1 MSTLVGSGASCS
13 IHLVEPSIFL
23 PGSGCWCHDRPQG
36 QDGITLLRGTL
47 RLILIKRTKIK
58 SIQIKLLG
66 HTCIEWEGQAG
77 PDFREESDVQKQT
90 SILFD
95 ATKNQDQDDYGF
107 QCRYWIQNVPNPN
120 AVFSPVNQT
129 KILAT
134 AEPFPPQ
141 DIDNKGQFFAFNCS
155 EIRRPST
162 DSTISFTDE
171 TESHKIFYPGVYEY
185 DFVFPITH
193 QQLETTQ
200 VPHAAVKWMLLAT
213 TARPGLFHNNVRA
226 KKEVTFVRSPDPLS
240 LEMVQQIPFHRHSHD
255 WLQYDIV
262 VSGRSFPIG
271 SQISI
276 AMKLGPLDNTTLY
289 GFDFL
294 INESIEYW
302 FRENKINR
310 KGLTRSVLLLNSTAG
325 RAIIPSWTSAGQ
337 VSVHEAE
344 AKSGP
349 IHDDGD
355 TAPRHDSVKSSG
367 TAASTSTVTKT
378 VEDDLDNSD
387 ECSMTLMDMVEIEA
401 VAQVPTCTI
410 MSRREDLR
418 LHPKCTW
425 KNIVVKHS
433 LRIVLHVTQPDLSD
447 PSGRRRIYRDTAI
460 SLPITI
466 LNCRSNQAN
475 MTLPSY
481 SHDPFQPVSY
491 PKVCG
496 CPDALPLPS
505 EKPPRRFVKAMV
517 ARHLVDDK
525 SRPPDGLSIVDNTTN
540 PSIPILNESS
550 PPRYSDIVDDSTIG
564 LRVQ

>member
-23 PGSGCWCHDRPQG
+23 PGSGCWYHDRPKA
-36 QDGITLLRGTL
+36 R
-47 RLILIKRTKIK
+47 
-58 SIQIKLLG
+58 IKLLG
-66 HTCIEWEGQAG
+66 HTYIEWEGQAG

-95 ATKNQDQDDYGF
+95 ATKNQDQDDYDF

-141 DIDNKGQFFAFNCS
+141 DIDNKGQFAFNCS
-155 EIRRPST
+155 EIRHPST

-213 TARPGLFHNNVRA
+213 TARPGLFHNNIRA

-240 LEMVQQIPFHRHSHD
+240 LEMVQSIPFHRHSHD

-262 VSGRSFPIG
+262 VSGKSFPIG

-276 AMKLGPLDNTTLY
+276 AMKLGPLENTTLH
-289 GFDFL
+289 GFEFL

-310 KGLTRSVLLLNSTAG
+310 KGLTRSVLLLKSTAG

-355 TAPRHDSVKSSG
+355 TVPRHDSVKASG
-367 TAASTSTVTKT
+367 AAASTSTVTKT
-378 VEDDLDNSD
+378 VEDDSDNSD
-387 ECSMTLMDMVEIEA
+387 GCSMTLMDMVEIEA

-425 KNIVVKHS
+425 KNIV
-433 LRIVLHVTQPDLSD
+433 IVLHVTQPDLSD
-447 PSGRRRIYRDTAI
+447 PSGRRRIYRDTSI

-525 SRPPDGLSIVDNTTN
+525 SRPPDGLSIMDNTTN

-550 PPRYSDIVDDSTIG
+550 PPCYSDIVDDSNIG

>member
-23 PGSGCWCHDRPQG
+23 PGSGFWCHDRPQG

-120 AVFSPVNQT
+120 AVFSPVSQT

-141 DIDNKGQFFAFNCS
+141 DIDNKGQFTFNCS

-213 TARPGLFHNNVRA
+213 TARPGLFHNNIRA

-240 LEMVQQIPFHRHSHD
+240 LEMVQPMPFHRHSDD

-262 VSGRSFPIG
+262 ISGRSFPIG

-276 AMKLGPLDNTTLY
+276 AMKLGPLDNTMLH
-289 GFDFL
+289 GFEFL

-310 KGLTRSVLLLNSTAG
+310 KGLTRSVLLLKSTAG

-355 TAPRHDSVKSSG
+355 TVPRHDSVKASG

-378 VEDDLDNSD
+378 VEDDSDNSD
-387 ECSMTLMDMVEIEA
+387 GCSMTLMDM
-401 VAQVPTCTI
+401 
-410 MSRREDLR
+410 
-418 LHPKCTW
+418 
-425 KNIVVKHS
+425 
-433 LRIVLHVTQPDLSD
+433 IVLHVTQTDLSD

-525 SRPPDGLSIVDNTTN
+525 SRPPDGLSIMDNTTN

-550 PPRYSDIVDDSTIG
+550 PPCYSDIVDDSDIG